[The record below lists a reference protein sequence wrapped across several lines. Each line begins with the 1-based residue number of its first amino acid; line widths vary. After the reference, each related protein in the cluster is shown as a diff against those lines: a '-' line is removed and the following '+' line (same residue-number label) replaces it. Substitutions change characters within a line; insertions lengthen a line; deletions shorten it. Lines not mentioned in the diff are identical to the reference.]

1 MTTIP
6 VASLSETRLAERSA
20 VAAESLRAS
29 GRLRLSVRGESMLPS
44 LWPGDVVEIA
54 SCSIDEVQ
62 PGEIVLAIRDG
73 RFFLHRFLARSA
85 PATFLLRG
93 DSVPT
98 PDVSY
103 SNEALLGRL
112 VSRGF
117 QTQND
122 RHDHNRPNPPLPL
135 RPWTRSIGWLL
146 CHCGPAR
153 SLALR
158 LHARR
163 QQAPSTDALR
173 PMDLEAS

>member
-54 SCSIDEVQ
+54 SCSIDKVQ
-62 PGEIVLAIRDG
+62 PGEIVLAMREG
-73 RFFLHRFLARSA
+73 RFFLHRFLARSG

-98 PDVSY
+98 SDVSY

-117 QTQND
+117 QSQKD
-122 RHDHNRPNPPLPL
+122 DPNPLLPS
-135 RPWTRSIGWLL
+135 RPWTRAIGWFLS
-146 CHCGPAR
+146 HCGSAR